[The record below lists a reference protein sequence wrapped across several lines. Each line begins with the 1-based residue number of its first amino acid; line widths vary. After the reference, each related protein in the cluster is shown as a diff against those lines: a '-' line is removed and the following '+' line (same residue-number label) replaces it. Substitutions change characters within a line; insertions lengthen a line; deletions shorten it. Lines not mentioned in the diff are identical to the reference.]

1 MAKGSSKKPS
11 DPKCRGCSGLLEG
24 RQLVQI
30 GGSRWHV
37 ECAEK
42 SGKHIPREAR
52 EPREKAEPVAVAA
65 APAEVSEAVE
75 AE

>member
-11 DPKCRGCSGLLEG
+11 DPKCRGCGGLLEG
-24 RQLVQI
+24 RQTAQI
-30 GGSRWHV
+30 GGSRWHT

-52 EPREKAEPVAVAA
+52 ESREKPEPVAVAA
-65 APAEVSEAVE
+65 EAAPTGVQEE